1 MWSNFL
7 KELCLESLTL
17 TVGKLWRPGEE
28 EEAMQI
34 GGIGA
39 MLNIQFGAHTQTHNT
54 QRHTKCKWE
63 GLAQF
68 SIFGYISVSI
78 NDLLG

>member
-39 MLNIQFGAHTQTHNT
+39 MLNIQFGAHTQTHKRTKANT
-54 QRHTKCKWE
+54 NT
-63 GLAQF
+63 AM
-68 SIFGYISVSI
+68 
-78 NDLLG
+78 

>member
-17 TVGKLWRPGEE
+17 TVGKLWRPE

-34 GGIGA
+34 GGIGT
-39 MLNIQFGAHTQTHNT
+39 MLNIQFGARTQTHK
-54 QRHTKCKWE
+54 HTK
-63 GLAQF
+63 A
-68 SIFGYISVSI
+68 
-78 NDLLG
+78 NTNTAM